1 MLCNVTSKLEN
12 LLLDHN
18 GKINI
23 ADFKLVIVSFA
34 SSPEGTLEYM
44 APKVILQK
52 KHGTP
57 VCLPFQSKTERTKDL
72 IIMGRFYLP
81 ASLSCEGTYILACLL
96 KMDPIQHF
104 QACQVLKEVW
114 VRWRSTWAR
123 CDTITN
129 MSS

>member
-1 MLCNVTSKLEN
+1 MLCIVTSKLEN

-23 ADFKLVIVSFA
+23 ADFKLVIVGFA

-57 VCLPFQSKTERTKDL
+57 V
-72 IIMGRFYLP
+72 
-81 ASLSCEGTYILACLL
+81 
-96 KMDPIQHF
+96 
-104 QACQVLKEVW
+104 
-114 VRWRSTWAR
+114 
-123 CDTITN
+123 
-129 MSS
+129 